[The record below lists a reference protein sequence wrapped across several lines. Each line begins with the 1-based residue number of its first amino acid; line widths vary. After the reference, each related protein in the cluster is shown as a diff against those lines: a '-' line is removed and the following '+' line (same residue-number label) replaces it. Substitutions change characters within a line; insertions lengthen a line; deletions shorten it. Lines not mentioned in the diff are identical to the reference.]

1 MKKRVVSWLL
11 VVLMLTSMLPT
22 GVWAEDVYRSS
33 EDTGRYGVSTLASAA
48 DAELEGFFGEWEGIA
63 TVANAAKLG
72 FVKDGDKLKSGNT
85 ARDDTYTR
93 STLTVTMLQAAE
105 LSFDYQLDG
114 ATQNGMEVKNG
125 SKTLYTNSS
134 YGGGGAEIVK
144 GKDSGTATVQANAD
158 DVITISYYRGY
169 ASRGSNCMWLSNFK
183 ASLPAQVIF
192 HANDGTETT
201 VQQGVFGS
209 GTLQA
214 NTFKRDGYRFEGWA
228 TTPDGA
234 VAYADKDSIAITEN
248 TDLYAV
254 WTRVYRVAFQLTPAD
269 AQFSLYGDEARTAL
283 IAADSGTAY
292 TLAAGTYYYS
302 VSAFGYAAVQ
312 GSVTVSGDAQEPVV
326 LAEKPVVTVTFAYAD
341 GKTDVDGGKL
351 TVRTGERDMAA
362 EEGSDGMAFRLPAG
376 YAYDWSFR
384 SANYGKQSGTVDL
397 TGVSESGTRS
407 VTIPMTAKSAWEG
420 AGDISE
426 PAAVDGVYQITSGSE
441 LAWLAQQ
448 VNAGVSDGTSFSA
461 VLCNDIDLGDEA
473 WTPIGNGTGKAYK
486 GTFDGQGYTI
496 RNLYV
501 TGSTPMDYGL
511 FGTVYGGTVRNVT
524 VEGRVEVTSNSSRYG
539 IAAIVGQLYGTTGG
553 VENCLNRAPVKG
565 GQYVG
570 GIVGYV
576 AGGSSSAEKFI
587 KNCGNVG
594 DVTSE
599 GHRAAGIAANISG
612 QVAVE
617 NCYSTGTITGGGWYS
632 GGISAYVD
640 SSYASVKNCY
650 AAGSVTGSGAGAVF
664 GKVSYSSTVV
674 ANCYYPDTLSVG
686 DSKAVKVTEQQ
697 LKTLDS
703 AAALGEAFMQDAK
716 SVNGGYPILTWQ
728 ITTYEVTFTV
738 TPEDAEVRIDG
749 AKGKQNGNV
758 WTFRL
763 PEGTYSYTASAFGYA
778 DESSAIEVSGAARKD
793 ITLTPVEKRTVR
805 FSVTPEDAGAAVTV
819 QWNGKTVAAEQDG
832 SYRLPDGTYTYTV
845 RAKGYA
851 KVSQTLEVSG
861 DVTVPVVLEPSA
873 AWDGQTVT
881 APEVGDGTEASPY
894 EIENGE
900 QLAWLA
906 QTVNAGNGGTR
917 LYAVLTEDIDLG
929 DGAWTPIGADFH
941 EFTGRF
947 DGQGHTVSRMKAETR
962 YAGLFGVVK
971 DAEIRGVVVQGIAA
985 STDSSSGDAAGL
997 VARTKGSTVT
1007 ITECGSEV
1015 AVSGGNN
1022 GGGILGKN
1030 ASSSTVVTI
1039 SACYNTGDIS
1049 GKARAGGISGGN
1061 THEVNIS
1068 DCYNTG
1074 SITGGSYAGGGI
1086 RGYYGGFEGTVA
1098 NCYNS
1103 GAVTGTNTGAIAPGA
1118 NSRISNCFYLDS
1130 GTDGNSGAAAQTAQQ
1145 LQELAISDAF
1155 EHVAGRNG
1163 GMPVL
1168 KWQKLTPVVKEPV
1181 LAQNVEFGLE
1191 QVHLTSSSAVEVED
1205 GVGMLASSRLTWD
1218 AVDGAEGY
1226 VITLWRQTA
1235 ELVEGEDYTQMVLAR
1250 ATAFTAN
1257 GTETDYDCAAEL
1269 AEQGEGV
1276 YYATVTAVVDGA
1288 YTEPS
1293 LEYVDEHVAGYQMP
1307 YDRMSTVTN
1316 VKWEGTVLHW
1326 DKKPYFTAEQIYTIL
1341 LSIVEDDGS
1350 YRTLTPVEV
1359 SGNAGMA
1366 DLGNTFAAGRRYAAQ
1381 VIAHSDADIL
1391 ETMGLTDSR
1400 PSQAVIYDGSGTP
1413 EIPDDHDDTW
1423 VAITSA
1429 QQWID
1434 LANVEDMPSDPADS
1448 RSDSQQKVEW
1458 SKKYYLANDLDFSQ
1472 LSAAYQTKTKSIG
1485 NTTNRFNGVLDGNGY
1500 VIRGLTLSNYDSGLF
1515 WYVGASGY
1523 IYDLKVE
1530 NANVLFSDNAAVLVH
1545 NNYGLMEQCA
1555 VVNTNITADTGAV
1568 LGGMVSRNYGTIRDS
1583 YVEGGTLT
1591 SNSTTSTGHAGFVGA
1606 NEEGGLIERCWTSM
1620 SVSTQSD
1627 YAGGFVGLGY
1637 GGTIRNCFALGNVSG
1652 RGYSGGFVGRSVFQG
1667 NAYESC
1673 YAAGIVTVTGAE
1685 GNGFIGGNKPDSGFQ
1700 YDQSE
1705 GVWNCYY
1712 NSENTGAH
1720 GYGAEPRTG
1729 MQMRLADFVRELG
1742 SGIWT
1747 RDDAVNGGL
1756 PYLTTVKA
1764 PETAKTADIT
1774 VHVAVVTYD
1783 KETYTFDFDHK
1794 SVVDVTVE
1802 STGNTRVVDVMDA
1815 AQAQGKLTY
1824 SYSTTA
1830 TFGRFIHTINGHA
1843 VNAPDGWMFTI
1854 NDALSN
1860 VSASTASVKDGDR
1873 VLWFEGT
1880 TENQFQG
1887 PLWAELDGSTIQW
1900 ETISTVAELQA
1911 LAASKDP
1918 AVLAKNYKLARDL
1931 DLSGVTF
1938 SGIGSASAPF
1948 TGMFDGQ
1955 GHTVSHVT
1963 VKGGDNAGFFNV
1975 TLGAVIKNL
1984 HLSDVNVTGGSR
1996 VGGLV
2001 GWARAE
2007 LDRQDMAGSKAG
2019 LVGSC
2024 TVSGTVSGSRA
2035 VGGLVGLNEGLSDQE
2050 TMFSVASAVD
2060 KCTAAVSVSGKEKV
2074 GGLAGENSGSI
2085 TKSAAQGSATAPDG
2099 VMVGGFAGDNSGGI
2113 YDSHAEGEVRGKSY
2127 AGGFVGISD
2136 GTVKNCYSLGSVAGT
2151 DYTGGFAGGISAAEN
2166 AVGAGLVSVTGTPT
2180 YGYTGGF
2187 AGRLGGTLAGLDN
2200 QITVKNVY
2208 GNCMKPDG
2216 QWKAAGNSF
2225 TGSSEQAAVE
2235 GMKLTTWQQVNDKL
2249 MELFGVSLPWIVDDT
2264 ALMDSIAATLTE
2276 TKDGWSAMDMAAYG
2290 QLAGKTARLTD
2301 AARQN
2306 IMDLLIAE
2314 ASGTTDAGARSRIE
2328 LVLRALGVDSTELY
2342 PQGSGKAVNNGA
2354 LLKAMDMSSVT
2365 VWAAPYVL
2373 LANMQGG
2380 VKLTDQQIETLIATI
2395 AAAESNGI
2403 LGSSY
2408 GGAYYADPDT
2418 TGAAMAA
2425 LSAYTD
2431 RSSAKT
2437 LLDKLVRGAA
2447 NHVAGAGYY
2456 SNANSDAMLIIGFI
2470 AAGVD
2475 PETVLC
2481 ASGIT
2486 LVEDMLRYANDAN
2499 NGFLYA
2505 GEDNALATE
2514 QGFRALVALAQFR
2527 ANGGKAY
2534 NIYNFSKTAV
2544 KPGHA
2549 TGSGEPDVPV
2559 NPPEEN
2565 EDITVTVSIRTP
2577 AGMWM
2582 DGKSVTVKK
2591 GSTVYHAFI
2600 EALRDSGIT
2609 QSGAASGYVRS
2620 MTKGGVTYGE
2630 FTHGDNSGWL
2640 YKVNGVL
2647 PNVALTQKKLAD
2659 GDDILW
2665 YYTTDWKQDPDA
2677 GAMAGQSLTAADVIK
2692 LIDAIGNVTLD
2703 SGSAIAAART
2713 AYNRLPAEEKALVTN
2728 YAVLVAAEETYA
2740 ALVKAQQATSGVKEN
2755 TAWRTQYETAL
2766 DKAGEN
2772 DLTFGSEWLV
2782 IALARSGRTV
2792 PDSYYD
2798 SVVKAVQDAGGELS
2812 DKKFSEYSRVILA
2825 LTAIGKDPADV
2836 GGYDLLAKLADMDKV
2851 TYQGLN
2857 GAIFALIALDSA
2869 GYEVPAAAE
2878 DANQTSREALVA
2890 YILDKQLSDG
2900 GWALSGDSADPDM
2913 TAMAVQALA
2922 AYRDDAAVQAAVDK
2936 AVQTLSDMQLSDGGY
2951 SSWGTVNSES
2961 CAQVII
2967 ALTTLGIDPAK
2978 DSRFIKYGL
2987 SLLDALC
2994 AYYKDG
3000 GFCHTRDGAADD
3012 IATEQ
3017 ALCAL
3022 TAYARLLN
3030 GQTALYDMTDLAA
3043 GITPAEPDAQ
3053 EPAEEQEPAAQN
3065 GAVVWIVVA
3074 AAAAAAGAAV
3084 IAASKRRKK
3093 E

>member
-48 DAELEGFFGEWEGIA
+48 DAELEGFFNEWEGIA
-63 TVANAAKLG
+63 TVANAATRG
-72 FVKDGDKLKSGNT
+72 FVRDGEELKSGNST
-85 ARDDTYTR
+85 ASYTR
-93 STLTVTMLQAAE
+93 STLTVTMLKAAE
-105 LSFDYQLDG
+105 LSFDYRLSGPSQS
-114 ATQNGMEVKNG
+114 GMEVKNG
-125 SKTLYTNSS
+125 SKTLYTYSS
-134 YGGGGAEIVK
+134 YGSSGAEIVK
-144 GKDSGTATVQANAD
+144 GTDSGTATVQANAG
-158 DVITISYYRGY
+158 DVITISYYRGW
-169 ASRGSNCMWLSNFK
+169 ASSGSNCMWLSNFK

-214 NTFKRDGYRFEGWA
+214 NTFQRDGYRFEGWA

-234 VAYADKDSIAITEN
+234 VAYADKDSITITEN

-511 FGTVYGGTVRNVT
+511 FGTVNGGTVRNVT

-553 VENCLNRAPVKG
+553 VENCLNRASVKG

-576 AGGSSSAEKFI
+576 AGGYSSDEKFI
-587 KNCGNVG
+587 KNCGNMG

-674 ANCYYPDTLSVG
+674 ANCYYPDTLSVS

-738 TPEDAEVRIDG
+738 MPEDAEVRIDG

-763 PEGTYSYTASAFGYA
+763 PEGTYSYTAFAFGYA
-778 DESSAIEVSGAARKD
+778 DESGNIEVSGAARKD

-805 FSVTPEDAGAAVTV
+805 FSVTPKDAGAAVTV

-861 DVTVPVVLEPSA
+861 DVTVPVTLEPSA

-906 QTVNAGNGGTR
+906 QTVNAGNGSTR

-929 DGAWTPIGADFH
+929 DGVWTPIGADSH

-1022 GGGILGKN
+1022 
-1030 ASSSTVVTI
+1030 
-1039 SACYNTGDIS
+1039 
-1049 GKARAGGISGGN
+1049 
-1061 THEVNIS
+1061 
-1068 DCYNTG
+1068 
-1074 SITGGSYAGGGI
+1074 
-1086 RGYYGGFEGTVA
+1086 
-1098 NCYNS
+1098 
-1103 GAVTGTNTGAIAPGA
+1103 
-1118 NSRISNCFYLDS
+1118 
-1130 GTDGNSGAAAQTAQQ
+1130 
-1145 LQELAISDAF
+1145 
-1155 EHVAGRNG
+1155 
-1163 GMPVL
+1163 
-1168 KWQKLTPVVKEPV
+1168 
-1181 LAQNVEFGLE
+1181 
-1191 QVHLTSSSAVEVED
+1191 
-1205 GVGMLASSRLTWD
+1205 
-1218 AVDGAEGY
+1218 
-1226 VITLWRQTA
+1226 
-1235 ELVEGEDYTQMVLAR
+1235 
-1250 ATAFTAN
+1250 
-1257 GTETDYDCAAEL
+1257 
-1269 AEQGEGV
+1269 
-1276 YYATVTAVVDGA
+1276 
-1288 YTEPS
+1288 
-1293 LEYVDEHVAGYQMP
+1293 
-1307 YDRMSTVTN
+1307 
-1316 VKWEGTVLHW
+1316 
-1326 DKKPYFTAEQIYTIL
+1326 
-1341 LSIVEDDGS
+1341 
-1350 YRTLTPVEV
+1350 
-1359 SGNAGMA
+1359 
-1366 DLGNTFAAGRRYAAQ
+1366 
-1381 VIAHSDADIL
+1381 
-1391 ETMGLTDSR
+1391 
-1400 PSQAVIYDGSGTP
+1400 
-1413 EIPDDHDDTW
+1413 
-1423 VAITSA
+1423 
-1429 QQWID
+1429 
-1434 LANVEDMPSDPADS
+1434 
-1448 RSDSQQKVEW
+1448 
-1458 SKKYYLANDLDFSQ
+1458 
-1472 LSAAYQTKTKSIG
+1472 
-1485 NTTNRFNGVLDGNGY
+1485 
-1500 VIRGLTLSNYDSGLF
+1500 
-1515 WYVGASGY
+1515 
-1523 IYDLKVE
+1523 
-1530 NANVLFSDNAAVLVH
+1530 
-1545 NNYGLMEQCA
+1545 
-1555 VVNTNITADTGAV
+1555 
-1568 LGGMVSRNYGTIRDS
+1568 
-1583 YVEGGTLT
+1583 
-1591 SNSTTSTGHAGFVGA
+1591 
-1606 NEEGGLIERCWTSM
+1606 
-1620 SVSTQSD
+1620 
-1627 YAGGFVGLGY
+1627 
-1637 GGTIRNCFALGNVSG
+1637 
-1652 RGYSGGFVGRSVFQG
+1652 
-1667 NAYESC
+1667 
-1673 YAAGIVTVTGAE
+1673 
-1685 GNGFIGGNKPDSGFQ
+1685 GGNKPDSGFQ

>member
-48 DAELEGFFGEWEGIA
+48 DAELEGFFNEWEGIA

-85 ARDDTYTR
+85 ARNDTYTR
-93 STLTVTMLQAAE
+93 STLTVTMLRAAE

-125 SKTLYTNSS
+125 RKTLYTYSS
-134 YGGGGAEIVK
+134 YGSSGAEIVK
-144 GKDSGTATVQANAD
+144 ETDSGTATVQANAD

-234 VAYADKDSIAITEN
+234 VAYADKDSITITEN

-362 EEGSDGMAFRLPAG
+362 EEGSDGMSFRLPAG

-448 VNAGVSDGTSFSA
+448 VNNGVSDGTSFSA

-501 TGSTPMDYGL
+501 TGSTSMDYGL

-524 VEGRVEVTSNSSRYG
+524 VEGRVEVTSDSSRYG

-553 VENCLNRAPVKG
+553 VENCLNRASVKG

-594 DVTSE
+594 DVTSK

-650 AAGSVTGSGAGAVF
+650 AAGSVTGNGAGAVF

-674 ANCYYPDTLSVG
+674 ANCYYPDTLSVS

-738 TPEDAEVRIDG
+738 MPEDAEVRIDG

-763 PEGTYSYTASAFGYA
+763 PEGTYSYTAFAFGYA
-778 DESSAIEVSGAARKD
+778 DESGNIEVSGAARKD

-805 FSVTPEDAGAAVTV
+805 FSVTPKDAGAAVTV

-832 SYRLPDGTYTYTV
+832 SYRLPDGTYTY
-845 RAKGYA
+845 
-851 KVSQTLEVSG
+851 
-861 DVTVPVVLEPSA
+861 
-873 AWDGQTVT
+873 
-881 APEVGDGTEASPY
+881 
-894 EIENGE
+894 
-900 QLAWLA
+900 
-906 QTVNAGNGGTR
+906 
-917 LYAVLTEDIDLG
+917 
-929 DGAWTPIGADFH
+929 
-941 EFTGRF
+941 
-947 DGQGHTVSRMKAETR
+947 
-962 YAGLFGVVK
+962 
-971 DAEIRGVVVQGIAA
+971 
-985 STDSSSGDAAGL
+985 
-997 VARTKGSTVT
+997 
-1007 ITECGSEV
+1007 
-1015 AVSGGNN
+1015 
-1022 GGGILGKN
+1022 
-1030 ASSSTVVTI
+1030 
-1039 SACYNTGDIS
+1039 
-1049 GKARAGGISGGN
+1049 
-1061 THEVNIS
+1061 
-1068 DCYNTG
+1068 
-1074 SITGGSYAGGGI
+1074 
-1086 RGYYGGFEGTVA
+1086 
-1098 NCYNS
+1098 
-1103 GAVTGTNTGAIAPGA
+1103 
-1118 NSRISNCFYLDS
+1118 
-1130 GTDGNSGAAAQTAQQ
+1130 
-1145 LQELAISDAF
+1145 
-1155 EHVAGRNG
+1155 
-1163 GMPVL
+1163 
-1168 KWQKLTPVVKEPV
+1168 
-1181 LAQNVEFGLE
+1181 
-1191 QVHLTSSSAVEVED
+1191 
-1205 GVGMLASSRLTWD
+1205 
-1218 AVDGAEGY
+1218 
-1226 VITLWRQTA
+1226 
-1235 ELVEGEDYTQMVLAR
+1235 
-1250 ATAFTAN
+1250 
-1257 GTETDYDCAAEL
+1257 
-1269 AEQGEGV
+1269 
-1276 YYATVTAVVDGA
+1276 
-1288 YTEPS
+1288 
-1293 LEYVDEHVAGYQMP
+1293 
-1307 YDRMSTVTN
+1307 
-1316 VKWEGTVLHW
+1316 
-1326 DKKPYFTAEQIYTIL
+1326 
-1341 LSIVEDDGS
+1341 
-1350 YRTLTPVEV
+1350 
-1359 SGNAGMA
+1359 
-1366 DLGNTFAAGRRYAAQ
+1366 
-1381 VIAHSDADIL
+1381 
-1391 ETMGLTDSR
+1391 
-1400 PSQAVIYDGSGTP
+1400 
-1413 EIPDDHDDTW
+1413 
-1423 VAITSA
+1423 
-1429 QQWID
+1429 
-1434 LANVEDMPSDPADS
+1434 
-1448 RSDSQQKVEW
+1448 
-1458 SKKYYLANDLDFSQ
+1458 
-1472 LSAAYQTKTKSIG
+1472 
-1485 NTTNRFNGVLDGNGY
+1485 
-1500 VIRGLTLSNYDSGLF
+1500 
-1515 WYVGASGY
+1515 
-1523 IYDLKVE
+1523 
-1530 NANVLFSDNAAVLVH
+1530 
-1545 NNYGLMEQCA
+1545 
-1555 VVNTNITADTGAV
+1555 
-1568 LGGMVSRNYGTIRDS
+1568 
-1583 YVEGGTLT
+1583 
-1591 SNSTTSTGHAGFVGA
+1591 
-1606 NEEGGLIERCWTSM
+1606 
-1620 SVSTQSD
+1620 
-1627 YAGGFVGLGY
+1627 
-1637 GGTIRNCFALGNVSG
+1637 
-1652 RGYSGGFVGRSVFQG
+1652 
-1667 NAYESC
+1667 
-1673 YAAGIVTVTGAE
+1673 TVTGAE

-1729 MQMRLADFVRELG
+1729 IQMRLADFVRELG

-1783 KETYTFDFDHK
+1783 KETYTFDFDRK

-2019 LVGSC
+2019 LAGSC

-2050 TMFSVASAVD
+2050 TLFSVASAVD

-2074 GGLAGENSGSI
+2074 GGLVGENSGSI
-2085 TKSAAQGSATAPDG
+2085 TRSAAQGSVTAPDG
-2099 VMVGGFAGDNSGGI
+2099 VMVGGFAGDNSGSI
-2113 YDSHAEGEVRGKSY
+2113 YDSHAEGEVRAKSY
-2127 AGGFVGISD
+2127 TGGFVGISD
-2136 GTVKNCYSLGSVAGT
+2136 GTVKNCYSLGGVTGT

-2328 LVLRALGVDSTELY
+2328 LVLRALGVDSAELY
-2342 PQGSGKAVNNGA
+2342 PKGSSKAVNNGA
-2354 LLKAMDMSSVT
+2354 LLKAMDMSGVT

-2437 LLDKLVRGAA
+2437 LLDKLVQGAA

-2486 LVEDMLRYANDAN
+2486 LVEDMLRYVNDAN

-2534 NIYNFSKTAV
+2534 NIYDFSKTAV

-2565 EDITVTVSIRTP
+2565 ENITVTVSIRTP

-2677 GAMAGQSLTAADVIK
+2677 GAMADQSLTAADVIK

-2740 ALVKAQQATSGVKEN
+2740 ALVKAQQETSGVKEN
-2755 TAWRTQYETAL
+2755 TVWRTQYETAL

-2878 DANQTSREALVA
+2878 GADQTSREALVA

>member
-48 DAELEGFFGEWEGIA
+48 DAELEGFFDEWEGIA

-85 ARDDTYTR
+85 ARNDTYTR
-93 STLTVTMLQAAE
+93 STLTVTMLRAAE

-169 ASRGSNCMWLSNFK
+169 ASSGSNCMWLSNFQAK
-183 ASLPAQVIF
+183 LPAQVIF

-228 TTPDGA
+228 TTPDGT
-234 VAYADKDSIAITEN
+234 VAYADKGSITITEN

-269 AQFSLYGDEARTAL
+269 AEFSLYGDEARTAL

-501 TGSTPMDYGL
+501 TGSTSMDYGL

-553 VENCLNRAPVKG
+553 VENCLNRASVKG

-716 SVNGGYPILTWQ
+716 SINGGYPILTWQ

-763 PEGTYSYTASAFGYA
+763 PEGTYSYTAFAFGYA
-778 DESSAIEVSGAARKD
+778 DESSTIEVSGAARKD

-805 FSVTPEDAGAAVTV
+805 FSVTPKDAGAAVTV

-861 DVTVPVVLEPSA
+861 DVTVPVTLEPSA

-929 DGAWTPIGADFH
+929 DGVWTPIGADFH

-985 STDSSSGDAAGL
+985 GTDSSSGDAAGL

-1015 AVSGGNN
+1015 AVSGGAN

-1049 GKARAGGISGGN
+1049 GKERAGGISGGN
-1061 THEVNIS
+1061 TNKVNIS

-1086 RGYYGGFEGTVA
+1086 RGYYGGGFVGTVA

-1103 GAVTGTNTGAIAPGA
+1103 GTVTGTNTGAIAPGA
-1118 NSRISNCFYLDS
+1118 NSSISNCFYLDS

-1145 LQELAISDAF
+1145 MQELTISDAF

-1168 KWQKLTPVVKEPV
+1168 KWQKLAPVVKDPV

-1191 QVHLTSSSAVEVED
+1191 QVHLTNSSAMEVED
-1205 GVGMLASSRLTWD
+1205 GVGMLASSQLTWD

-1293 LEYVDEHVAGYQMP
+1293 LEYVDEYVAGYQ
-1307 YDRMSTVTN
+1307 
-1316 VKWEGTVLHW
+1316 
-1326 DKKPYFTAEQIYTIL
+1326 
-1341 LSIVEDDGS
+1341 
-1350 YRTLTPVEV
+1350 TLTPVEV

-1434 LANVEDMPSDPADS
+1434 LANVEDMPSDPADIWIS
-1448 RSDSQQKVEW
+1448 PSCRRPIRPRPSPS
-1458 SKKYYLANDLDFSQ
+1458 ATPPTG
-1472 LSAAYQTKTKSIG
+1472 SAA
-1485 NTTNRFNGVLDGNGY
+1485 
-1500 VIRGLTLSNYDSGLF
+1500 
-1515 WYVGASGY
+1515 
-1523 IYDLKVE
+1523 
-1530 NANVLFSDNAAVLVH
+1530 
-1545 NNYGLMEQCA
+1545 
-1555 VVNTNITADTGAV
+1555 
-1568 LGGMVSRNYGTIRDS
+1568 
-1583 YVEGGTLT
+1583 
-1591 SNSTTSTGHAGFVGA
+1591 
-1606 NEEGGLIERCWTSM
+1606 CWT
-1620 SVSTQSD
+1620 
-1627 YAGGFVGLGY
+1627 
-1637 GGTIRNCFALGNVSG
+1637 
-1652 RGYSGGFVGRSVFQG
+1652 
-1667 NAYESC
+1667 
-1673 YAAGIVTVTGAE
+1673 
-1685 GNGFIGGNKPDSGFQ
+1685 
-1700 YDQSE
+1700 
-1705 GVWNCYY
+1705 
-1712 NSENTGAH
+1712 
-1720 GYGAEPRTG
+1720 
-1729 MQMRLADFVRELG
+1729 
-1742 SGIWT
+1742 
-1747 RDDAVNGGL
+1747 
-1756 PYLTTVKA
+1756 
-1764 PETAKTADIT
+1764 
-1774 VHVAVVTYD
+1774 
-1783 KETYTFDFDHK
+1783 
-1794 SVVDVTVE
+1794 
-1802 STGNTRVVDVMDA
+1802 
-1815 AQAQGKLTY
+1815 
-1824 SYSTTA
+1824 A
-1830 TFGRFIHTINGHA
+1830 TDT
-1843 VNAPDGWMFTI
+1843 
-1854 NDALSN
+1854 S
-1860 VSASTASVKDGDR
+1860 
-1873 VLWFEGT
+1873 
-1880 TENQFQG
+1880 
-1887 PLWAELDGSTIQW
+1887 
-1900 ETISTVAELQA
+1900 
-1911 LAASKDP
+1911 
-1918 AVLAKNYKLARDL
+1918 
-1931 DLSGVTF
+1931 
-1938 SGIGSASAPF
+1938 
-1948 TGMFDGQ
+1948 
-1955 GHTVSHVT
+1955 
-1963 VKGGDNAGFFNV
+1963 
-1975 TLGAVIKNL
+1975 
-1984 HLSDVNVTGGSR
+1984 
-1996 VGGLV
+1996 
-2001 GWARAE
+2001 
-2007 LDRQDMAGSKAG
+2007 
-2019 LVGSC
+2019 
-2024 TVSGTVSGSRA
+2024 
-2035 VGGLVGLNEGLSDQE
+2035 
-2050 TMFSVASAVD
+2050 
-2060 KCTAAVSVSGKEKV
+2060 
-2074 GGLAGENSGSI
+2074 
-2085 TKSAAQGSATAPDG
+2085 SAA
-2099 VMVGGFAGDNSGGI
+2099 
-2113 YDSHAEGEVRGKSY
+2113 
-2127 AGGFVGISD
+2127 
-2136 GTVKNCYSLGSVAGT
+2136 
-2151 DYTGGFAGGISAAEN
+2151 
-2166 AVGAGLVSVTGTPT
+2166 
-2180 YGYTGGF
+2180 
-2187 AGRLGGTLAGLDN
+2187 
-2200 QITVKNVY
+2200 
-2208 GNCMKPDG
+2208 
-2216 QWKAAGNSF
+2216 
-2225 TGSSEQAAVE
+2225 
-2235 GMKLTTWQQVNDKL
+2235 
-2249 MELFGVSLPWIVDDT
+2249 
-2264 ALMDSIAATLTE
+2264 
-2276 TKDGWSAMDMAAYG
+2276 
-2290 QLAGKTARLTD
+2290 
-2301 AARQN
+2301 
-2306 IMDLLIAE
+2306 
-2314 ASGTTDAGARSRIE
+2314 
-2328 LVLRALGVDSTELY
+2328 
-2342 PQGSGKAVNNGA
+2342 
-2354 LLKAMDMSSVT
+2354 
-2365 VWAAPYVL
+2365 
-2373 LANMQGG
+2373 
-2380 VKLTDQQIETLIATI
+2380 
-2395 AAAESNGI
+2395 
-2403 LGSSY
+2403 
-2408 GGAYYADPDT
+2408 
-2418 TGAAMAA
+2418 
-2425 LSAYTD
+2425 
-2431 RSSAKT
+2431 
-2437 LLDKLVRGAA
+2437 
-2447 NHVAGAGYY
+2447 
-2456 SNANSDAMLIIGFI
+2456 
-2470 AAGVD
+2470 
-2475 PETVLC
+2475 
-2481 ASGIT
+2481 
-2486 LVEDMLRYANDAN
+2486 
-2499 NGFLYA
+2499 
-2505 GEDNALATE
+2505 
-2514 QGFRALVALAQFR
+2514 
-2527 ANGGKAY
+2527 
-2534 NIYNFSKTAV
+2534 
-2544 KPGHA
+2544 
-2549 TGSGEPDVPV
+2549 
-2559 NPPEEN
+2559 
-2565 EDITVTVSIRTP
+2565 
-2577 AGMWM
+2577 
-2582 DGKSVTVKK
+2582 
-2591 GSTVYHAFI
+2591 
-2600 EALRDSGIT
+2600 
-2609 QSGAASGYVRS
+2609 
-2620 MTKGGVTYGE
+2620 
-2630 FTHGDNSGWL
+2630 
-2640 YKVNGVL
+2640 
-2647 PNVALTQKKLAD
+2647 
-2659 GDDILW
+2659 
-2665 YYTTDWKQDPDA
+2665 
-2677 GAMAGQSLTAADVIK
+2677 
-2692 LIDAIGNVTLD
+2692 
-2703 SGSAIAAART
+2703 
-2713 AYNRLPAEEKALVTN
+2713 
-2728 YAVLVAAEETYA
+2728 
-2740 ALVKAQQATSGVKEN
+2740 
-2755 TAWRTQYETAL
+2755 
-2766 DKAGEN
+2766 
-2772 DLTFGSEWLV
+2772 
-2782 IALARSGRTV
+2782 
-2792 PDSYYD
+2792 
-2798 SVVKAVQDAGGELS
+2798 
-2812 DKKFSEYSRVILA
+2812 
-2825 LTAIGKDPADV
+2825 
-2836 GGYDLLAKLADMDKV
+2836 
-2851 TYQGLN
+2851 
-2857 GAIFALIALDSA
+2857 
-2869 GYEVPAAAE
+2869 
-2878 DANQTSREALVA
+2878 
-2890 YILDKQLSDG
+2890 
-2900 GWALSGDSADPDM
+2900 
-2913 TAMAVQALA
+2913 
-2922 AYRDDAAVQAAVDK
+2922 
-2936 AVQTLSDMQLSDGGY
+2936 
-2951 SSWGTVNSES
+2951 
-2961 CAQVII
+2961 
-2967 ALTTLGIDPAK
+2967 
-2978 DSRFIKYGL
+2978 
-2987 SLLDALC
+2987 
-2994 AYYKDG
+2994 
-3000 GFCHTRDGAADD
+3000 
-3012 IATEQ
+3012 
-3017 ALCAL
+3017 
-3022 TAYARLLN
+3022 
-3030 GQTALYDMTDLAA
+3030 
-3043 GITPAEPDAQ
+3043 
-3053 EPAEEQEPAAQN
+3053 
-3065 GAVVWIVVA
+3065 
-3074 AAAAAAGAAV
+3074 
-3084 IAASKRRKK
+3084 
-3093 E
+3093 

>member
-48 DAELEGFFGEWEGIA
+48 DAELEGFFDEWEGIA
-63 TVANAAKLG
+63 TVANAATRG
-72 FVKDGDKLKSGNT
+72 FVRDGDKLKSGNSS
-85 ARDDTYTR
+85 ASSTR
-93 STLTVTMLQAAE
+93 STLTVTMLKAAE
-105 LSFDYQLDG
+105 LSFDYRLSGPNQS
-114 ATQNGMEVKNG
+114 GMEVKNS
-125 SKTLYTNSS
+125 SKTLYTYSS
-134 YGGGGAEIVK
+134 YGAGGAKIVK
-144 GKDSGTATVQANAD
+144 GTDSGTATVQANAG

-169 ASRGSNCMWLSNFK
+169 YSSGSNCMWLSNFK

-234 VAYADKDSIAITEN
+234 VAYADKGSITITEN

-269 AQFSLYGDEARTAL
+269 AEFSLYGDEARTAL

-397 TGVSESGTRS
+397 TGVSESGTQS

-441 LAWLAQQ
+441 LAWLAQ
-448 VNAGVSDGTSFSA
+448 
-461 VLCNDIDLGDEA
+461 
-473 WTPIGNGTGKAYK
+473 
-486 GTFDGQGYTI
+486 
-496 RNLYV
+496 
-501 TGSTPMDYGL
+501 
-511 FGTVYGGTVRNVT
+511 
-524 VEGRVEVTSNSSRYG
+524 
-539 IAAIVGQLYGTTGG
+539 
-553 VENCLNRAPVKG
+553 
-565 GQYVG
+565 
-570 GIVGYV
+570 
-576 AGGSSSAEKFI
+576 
-587 KNCGNVG
+587 
-594 DVTSE
+594 
-599 GHRAAGIAANISG
+599 
-612 QVAVE
+612 
-617 NCYSTGTITGGGWYS
+617 
-632 GGISAYVD
+632 
-640 SSYASVKNCY
+640 
-650 AAGSVTGSGAGAVF
+650 
-664 GKVSYSSTVV
+664 
-674 ANCYYPDTLSVG
+674 
-686 DSKAVKVTEQQ
+686 
-697 LKTLDS
+697 
-703 AAALGEAFMQDAK
+703 
-716 SVNGGYPILTWQ
+716 
-728 ITTYEVTFTV
+728 
-738 TPEDAEVRIDG
+738 
-749 AKGKQNGNV
+749 
-758 WTFRL
+758 
-763 PEGTYSYTASAFGYA
+763 
-778 DESSAIEVSGAARKD
+778 
-793 ITLTPVEKRTVR
+793 
-805 FSVTPEDAGAAVTV
+805 
-819 QWNGKTVAAEQDG
+819 
-832 SYRLPDGTYTYTV
+832 
-845 RAKGYA
+845 
-851 KVSQTLEVSG
+851 
-861 DVTVPVVLEPSA
+861 
-873 AWDGQTVT
+873 
-881 APEVGDGTEASPY
+881 
-894 EIENGE
+894 
-900 QLAWLA
+900 
-906 QTVNAGNGGTR
+906 TVNAGKGSTR

-929 DGAWTPIGADFH
+929 DGAWTPIGADSH

-947 DGQGHTVSRMKAETR
+947 DGQGHTVSRMKAEAR

-1015 AVSGGNN
+1015 AVSSGNN

-1061 THEVNIS
+1061 TNEVNIS

-1145 LQELAISDAF
+1145 MQELAISDAF

-1168 KWQKLTPVVKEPV
+1168 KWQKLAPVVKDPV

-1191 QVHLTSSSAVEVED
+1191 QVHLTNSSAMEVED
-1205 GVGMLASSRLTWD
+1205 GVGMLASSQLTWD

-1293 LEYVDEHVAGYQMP
+1293 LEYVDEYVAGYQMP

-1413 EIPDDHDDTW
+1413 EVPDDHDDTW

-1673 YAAGIVTVTGAE
+1673 YAAGIVTVAGAE

-1815 AQAQGKLTY
+1815 AQTQGKLTY

-2019 LVGSC
+2019 LAGSC

-2050 TMFSVASAVD
+2050 TLFSVASAVD

-2074 GGLAGENSGSI
+2074 GGLVGENSGSI
-2085 TKSAAQGSATAPDG
+2085 TRSAAQGSVTAPDG
-2099 VMVGGFAGDNSGGI
+2099 MMVGGFAGDNSGSI

-2127 AGGFVGISD
+2127 TGGFVGISD
-2136 GTVKNCYSLGSVAGT
+2136 GTVKNCYSLGGVTGT

-2166 AVGAGLVSVTGTPT
+2166 AVGAGLVSVTGTST

-2342 PQGSGKAVNNGA
+2342 PQGSSKAVNNGA
-2354 LLKAMDMSSVT
+2354 LLKAMDMSGVT

-2373 LANMQGG
+2373 LANMQGS

-2437 LLDKLVRGAA
+2437 LLDKLVQGAA

-2878 DANQTSREALVA
+2878 GANQTSREALVA